1 MLLRE
6 YKSIA
11 KLLISLGEKDNY
23 ALGVYLG
30 SKESLGKCYYM
41 DDLSILI
48 IHSESGHLLTIEAE
62 DDTEDYSSFEQQD
75 RELQKWASYPANRAL
90 SCAEDF
96 ISAQDQYLQEWSDY
110 LADQERNQYEDMI
123 AELNSEYMSAV
134 L

>member
-1 MLLRE
+1 MVLRE
-6 YKSIA
+6 YKNIA

-23 ALGVYLG
+23 ALGVWLG

-41 DDLSILI
+41 DDLTVLI
-48 IHSESGHLLTIEAE
+48 IHSESGHLFTVEA
-62 DDTEDYSSFEQQD
+62 DDETEDYLSFDEQD
-75 RELQKWASYPANRAL
+75 RKLKQWASYPADKAL

-96 ISAQDQYLQEWSDY
+96 ISAQDSYLQEWSDY
-110 LADQERNQYEDMI
+110 LQEQARNQYEDMI

>member
-30 SKESLGKCYYM
+30 SKGSLGKCYYM
-41 DDLSILI
+41 DDLSVLI
-48 IHSESGHLLTIEAE
+48 IHSNNGHLLTVEA
-62 DDTEDYSSFEQQD
+62 DDETEDYLSFDEQD
-75 RELQKWASYPANRAL
+75 RKLKQWASYPADKAL

-96 ISAQDQYLQEWSDY
+96 ISAQDSYLQEWSDY

-123 AELNSEYMSAV
+123 AELNSEYISAV

>member
-11 KLLISLGEKDNY
+11 KLLISLEEKDNY

-41 DDLSILI
+41 DDLSVLI

-75 RELQKWASYPANRAL
+75 RELQKWASYPADKTL

-96 ISAQDQYLQEWSDY
+96 ISAQDRYLQEWSDY
-110 LADQERNQYEDMI
+110 LEEQERNQYEDMI
-123 AELNSEYMSAV
+123 AEQNSEYMSAV

>member
-6 YKSIA
+6 YKNVT

-41 DDLSILI
+41 DDLAVLVV
-48 IHSESGHLLTIEAE
+48 HDDNGHLLTVEAE
-62 DDTEDYSSFEQQD
+62 DDAEDYLSFNEQD
-75 RELQKWASYPANRAL
+75 RKLKQWASYPADKAL

-96 ISAQDQYLQEWSDY
+96 ISAQDSYLQEWSDY
-110 LADQERNQYEDMI
+110 LQEVERNQYEDMI
-123 AELNSEYMSAV
+123 AELNNEYMSAV

>member
-1 MLLRE
+1 MLLLE
-6 YKSIA
+6 HKNIA

-23 ALGVYLG
+23 ALGVWLG

-48 IHSESGHLLTIEAE
+48 IHSESGHLLTIEA
-62 DDTEDYSSFEQQD
+62 DDETEDYATFDEQDKQ
-75 RELQKWASYPANRAL
+75 LQKWTSYPADKAL

-96 ISAQDQYLQEWSDY
+96 ISAQDRYLQEWSDY
-110 LADQERNQYEDMI
+110 WQEQERNQYEDMI
-123 AELNSEYMSAV
+123 TEQNSEYMSAV

>member
-6 YKSIA
+6 YTSIS

-23 ALGVYLG
+23 ALGLWLG

-41 DDLSILI
+41 DDLAVLVV
-48 IHSESGHLLTIEAE
+48 HDDNGHLLTVEAE
-62 DDTEDYSSFEQQD
+62 DDTEDYLSFNEQD
-75 RELQKWASYPANRAL
+75 RKLKQWASYPADKAL

-96 ISAQDQYLQEWSDY
+96 ISAQDRYLQEWSDY
-110 LADQERNQYEDMI
+110 LQKIERNQYENMI
-123 AELNSEYMSAV
+123 AELSSEYVSAV

>member
-41 DDLSILI
+41 DDLSVLI
-48 IHSESGHLLTIEAE
+48 IHSDNGHLLTIEAE
-62 DDTEDYSSFEQQD
+62 NDAEDYSSFEQQD
-75 RELQKWASYPANRAL
+75 RELQKWASYPANKAL

-96 ISAQDQYLQEWSDY
+96 ISAQDRYLQEWSDY

-123 AELNSEYMSAV
+123 AGLNSEYVSAV

>member
-75 RELQKWASYPANRAL
+75 RELQKWANYPANRAL

-96 ISAQDQYLQEWSDY
+96 ISAQDSYLQEWSDY
-110 LADQERNQYEDMI
+110 LQEVERNQYEDMI
-123 AELNSEYMSAV
+123 AELNNEYMGAV

>member
-1 MLLRE
+1 MLLIE
-6 YKSIA
+6 HKNIA

-41 DDLSILI
+41 DDLAVLV
-48 IHSESGHLLTIEAE
+48 IHSKNGYLFTVEA
-62 DDTEDYSSFEQQD
+62 DDETEDYFSFDEQD
-75 RELQKWASYPANRAL
+75 RKLKQWASYPADKAL

-96 ISAQDQYLQEWSDY
+96 ISAQDSYLQEWSDY

-123 AELNSEYMSAV
+123 TELNSEYMSAI

>member
-11 KLLISLGEKDNY
+11 KLLISLEEKDNY

-41 DDLSILI
+41 DDLSVLI

-75 RELQKWASYPANRAL
+75 RELKKWASYPADKAL

-96 ISAQDQYLQEWSDY
+96 ISAQDRYLQEWSDY

>member
-11 KLLISLGEKDNY
+11 NLLISLGEKDNY

-30 SKESLGKCYYM
+30 SKESLGKCHYM
-41 DDLSILI
+41 NDLSLLI
-48 IHSESGHLLTIEAE
+48 IHEHDGSLLTVEA
-62 DDTEDYSSFEQQD
+62 DDETEDYFSFDEQD
-75 RELQKWASYPANRAL
+75 KRLQKWAAYPANKAL

-96 ISAQDQYLQEWSDY
+96 ISAQDKYLQEWSDY
-110 LADQERNQYEDMI
+110 LEQIERNQYTDMI
-123 AELNSEYMSAV
+123 AELNNEYMSAV

>member
-75 RELQKWASYPANRAL
+75 RELQKWTSYPANRAL

>member
-6 YKSIA
+6 YRSIA

-41 DDLSILI
+41 DDLSVLI
-48 IHSESGHLLTIEAE
+48 IHSDNGHLLTTEAE
-62 DDTEDYSSFEQQD
+62 NDVEDYSSFEQQD
-75 RELQKWASYPANRAL
+75 RELQKWASYPANKAL

-96 ISAQDQYLQEWSDY
+96 ISAQDRYLQEWSDY

-123 AELNSEYMSAV
+123 AELNSEYVSAV